1 MRADPN
7 ALNPRAYRVD
17 CSGLPAGMAQTVHL
31 SRRSAALVAAAVFC
45 LPMAACG
52 EDDVDQARKDVQ
64 QAADDVKGDLNDV
77 SKKDLQDA
85 LDKAEDAAKN
95 GSEDTKKKARE
106 LQDKIEREL
115 DSRK

>member
-1 MRADPN
+1 MDW
-7 ALNPRAYRVD
+7 
-17 CSGLPAGMAQTVHL
+17 SGLPAGMAQNVPVP
-31 SRRSAALVAAAVFC
+31 RRLAALATAAAFC

-64 QAADDVKGDLNDV
+64 KAADDVKGNLDDV

-85 LDKAEDAAKN
+85 LDKAENAAKN

-106 LQDKIEREL
+106 VQKKIEREL